1 MILEKLGKT
10 LESYLLERNRAFSL
24 KTVCQIGIKLID
36 ILMVI
41 HDLGYLYNDLKLDN
55 VVIGDH
61 NSSSNSLHQIKLV
74 DFGLATR
81 YLNE

>member
-10 LESYLLERNRAFSL
+10 LEYYLLERNRAFSL

-36 ILMVI
+36 IFKVI
-41 HDLGYLYNDLKLDN
+41 HDYGYTYNDLKLDN
-55 VVIGDH
+55 VIIGDYK
-61 NSSSNSLHQIKLV
+61 SSPESLHQIKLV

-81 YLNE
+81 YLDE